1 MSAAPPISAFA
12 EADEPIVGELF
23 SVDRLEQHAESL
35 AAAQTIT
42 NSPDSGKPL
51 IEGVA
56 ENGQLLLDYYRDIA
70 RAIQREQAITPAAQ
84 WLVDNFFV
92 VEEQLREIH
101 DHLPPGFYRKLPK
114 LASGH
119 LEGYPRVYGV
129 AWAFVAHTDSHLDPE
144 VLRRFVNA
152 YQRVQPLTI
161 GELWAVAIT
170 LRIVLVENL
179 RRLSARLVQSR
190 EARSE
195 ADELADRLLGTG
207 GQALVSPA
215 AVLRQFEKKPL
226 DRAFA
231 VQLIQRLRDLDPKVG
246 PILVWLDDRLAAQGT
261 SADEIVR
268 VEHQQQASMSVTVR
282 NIVTSMRLA
291 SAFDW
296 QTFFEEISL
305 VDQVLRDGSDF
316 GAMDFATRDS
326 YRHAIEDL
334 ARGSKRSEIE
344 VAERAVNYARQAAVD
359 VGSNGSALVDDRR
372 MDPGYYLI
380 SDGRRA
386 FEREIGFQIDWRR
399 RVLRLYVRAAVPGYL
414 GTIASLTAVILALPL
429 YRSWE
434 YGVHRFELVLL
445 GLLAVVPASD
455 LAIALI
461 NRSVTDLFGPR
472 TLPRLEIKGIP
483 EKLRTIIV
491 VPTLLSSEAVILE
504 QVERLEIHYLANSDG
519 DLRFA
524 LLSDWIDAKTETL
537 PNDAALL
544 AAAAKGIADINK
556 RHGPAPGGGN
566 RFFLFHRRRLWN
578 ESEQKWMGWER
589 KRGKLHELNLLLRGA
604 TDTSFISDST
614 ARLESIPGV
623 KYVITLDADTRLPI
637 GTAARLVGTMAH
649 PLNRAVFSPTEGRVV
664 DGYGIVQPRITPSL
678 PTDREGSLFQRI
690 FSGPAG
696 VDPYASAV
704 SDVYQ
709 DLFHEG
715 SFTGKGIYD
724 LDIFEAALGGKV
736 PENILLSHDL
746 FEGIFTRSA
755 LSTDI
760 ELFEEFPSHYE
771 ASAARQYRWA
781 RGDWQ
786 LLTWILSGRAG
797 APGSRKFKIPVIG
810 RWKMLD
816 NLRRSLL
823 APCLFL
829 TLLVGWLIPHVSPW
843 LWTRFVFAMIAFPAL
858 IPFLA
863 GLNARL
869 EGISK
874 RSHFHGLFSD
884 FTLGLSQAGLATA
897 FLAYQAWLM
906 ADAILRTLARLFIT
920 HKHMLE
926 WITAAQAKHRVD
938 LKLLGLYGRMFGGV
952 ALAFATLAMVWW
964 RGHESLYVAI
974 PFVAA
979 WFASPALA
987 YWISLPPSHVEQERL
1002 SFASRQVLRSI
1013 ARQTWRFFT
1022 TFVTAA
1028 DHFLPPDNF
1037 QEDPKPVVAHRTSP
1051 TNIGL
1056 YLLSTLAAR
1065 DFAWI
1070 GTAETV
1076 ERIEAT
1082 LGTISKLEQFRGHLL
1097 NWYDTSDLQPLDPKY
1112 VSTVDSGNLAGD
1124 LLTLA
1129 SGCRELLTKPV
1140 IDGEIPSGIDDVV
1153 ILLREA
1159 MAQNN
1164 ALSRAHAVTG
1174 KQLSNAI
1181 DTLAASIKSMP
1192 RDVARW
1198 SLKIV
1203 EIADRANHVA
1213 DLAQTIAH
1221 DLGSDACAGISTWA
1235 EATKASAESHLRDA
1249 KIFLPWLRLSAQDLA
1264 IISGAGSAT
1273 PNTPEWLLIEKTFR
1287 PNVTL
1292 ADVPDALD
1300 ALARDFA
1307 SQRSSLS
1314 NRPAQGRE
1322 LNARIDA
1329 LVQAIGQSAKEARLL
1344 HQRLRMIAERSEEM
1358 FDAMDF
1364 KFLFDESRKLFAI
1377 GYRATDGHL
1386 DPNCYDM
1393 LASEARLASFIAIAK
1408 GDVLSSHWF
1417 RLSRALTPAGTG
1429 SALISW
1435 SGSMFEY
1442 LMPALVMRS
1451 PANSLL
1457 QQTYEHVVA
1466 RQIEYGKER
1475 DVPWGIS
1482 ESAFSARDI
1491 DFTYQYSS
1499 FGVPGLGLKRGLS
1512 EDLVIAPYATALA
1525 SMVDAIDTL
1534 QNFERLK
1541 EEGGHGAY
1549 GFYEA
1554 LDYTSSRLA
1563 EGQKVAIVRAY
1574 MAHHQGMSLVALANA
1589 INDGIMCRRF
1599 HNVPIVQATELL
1611 MQERTPRDVL
1621 VARPRAEEVSAAAQI
1636 RDLLPPTV
1644 RRFESPHEPTPR
1656 TALLSNGRYAVMLTT
1671 AGSGYSRW
1679 RDIAVTR
1686 WRDDPTRDCWGNY
1699 IYLRDEV
1706 SGNVWSAGYQP
1717 AGIEPTTYEAA
1728 FFEDHVEFT
1737 RRDRSI
1743 VTNLEVIVSSEDD
1756 AEIRRVSVTNT
1767 GLRARDVAVTSYAEL
1782 SLTTQ
1787 ASDEAHPAFANLF
1800 VETEFVAD
1808 VGVLLATRR
1817 KRSPE
1822 EPSVWL
1828 AHVLVVEGDSA
1839 GELQYETD
1847 RARFIGRAH
1856 NLRRPIS
1863 VVDGRPLSNTVGSVL
1878 DPVMSLRR
1886 VVHIPPGKTVDLVF
1900 STIVASTRE
1909 DVLNLADKYRDART
1923 FERTRTLA
1931 WTQSQVE
1938 LRHLGISTDEAQL
1951 FQRLANAVLC
1961 PDPALRPNQAVLG
1974 ATMLEKP
1981 ALWSQGISGD
1991 LPIVLAR
1998 IDDAD
2003 DFDMIRQLLRAHE
2016 YWRTKQLSA
2025 DVVIINEKA
2034 SSYQQDLQGSL
2045 EALVRGSQL
2054 RLSPDSHNA
2063 SGKIFLLR
2071 ADLIT
2076 PQINAQLQA
2085 VARVV
2090 LLSRRGTLAEQMTR
2104 AQSEQAP
2111 AAPSPKAARA
2121 SKPVSAFLPQQNLQ
2135 FFNGLGGFS
2144 ENGREYVISL
2154 SDELRT
2160 PEPWVNVIANPDFGF
2175 LVSESGSGFTWSM
2188 NSHENQITPWSND
2201 HVMDP
2206 PGEAFYLRDESTGEI
2221 WTPTAL
2227 PIRLQDASY
2236 VTHHAQGYTRF
2247 QHSSHGIS
2255 TDLVQFVPASDPIKI
2270 SRLILRN
2277 DSGSTRHISVTG
2289 YVEWVLGSSRSA
2301 NSPYV
2306 VTELD
2311 SKSRAILA
2319 RSLWS
2324 GEFGGRVSFAD
2335 FGGRQTAFT
2344 CDRAEFIGRN
2354 GSPDHPAAVESG
2366 LPLSRKSGAGLDPC
2380 AALQTVVE
2388 LRPGARVELRF
2399 LLGQAENREQAVGLL
2414 TNYRTADLQQAL
2426 DEVTRHW
2433 DDILGAV
2440 QVTTPDP
2447 SMDIILNRWLLYQTL
2462 SCRIWARAAF
2472 YQLSGAYGFRDQLQ
2486 DVMAVTV
2493 AKRTVAREHLLR
2505 AAGRQF
2511 VEGDVQHWWHPPSGR
2526 GIRTRMSDDLL
2537 WLPYAVTQFI
2547 ETTGDMTVLEES
2559 VPFLEGSTLAE
2570 GQLESY
2576 FEPRVSDAR
2585 ATLFEHCARALD
2597 RSLTVGQH
2605 GLPLMGTGDWNDGM
2619 NRVGQGGKGESI
2631 WLGWFLH
2638 IVLWEFA
2645 KIAEARGERQRA
2657 EQWRLHVVALTAALE
2672 REGWDGEWY
2681 RRAYYDD
2688 GKPLGSS
2695 KDTECKIDSIAQSW
2709 AVISGGAEPARAQR
2723 AMAAVNEHL
2732 IRKSDGLILL
2742 LTPPFDHTDHDPG
2755 YIKGYVPGIREN
2767 GGQYSHASVWTLI
2780 AFAALGDGDKAVEL
2794 FRILNPINRSS
2805 SRAGIQRYKVEPY
2818 VVAGDI
2824 YAEAP
2829 HVGRGGWTWYT
2840 GSSGW
2845 LYRAGMEWILGFRVR
2860 GMYLSIDPCIPRS
2873 WPRYSMKF
2881 RYHSAIYNIQVE
2893 NPSSVTQG
2901 VALTEVDGKI
2911 LPGAANIPLQDDGAT
2926 HLIRIVMG

>member
-1 MSAAPPISAFA
+1 MSVAPPISVFA
-12 EADEPIVGELF
+12 ELDEPITGELF

-35 AAAQTIT
+35 AAAQQIT
-42 NSPDSGKPL
+42 TTPQSGKPL
-51 IEGVA
+51 IESVA
-56 ENGQLLLDYYRDIA
+56 ENGHLLLDYYNAIA

-84 WLVDNFFV
+84 WLVDNFYV

-119 LEGYPRVYGV
+119 LQGYPRVYGV
-129 AWAFVAHTDSHLDPE
+129 AWAFVAHTDSRFDPD

-152 YQRVQPLTI
+152 YQRIQPLSI

-170 LRIVLVENL
+170 LRVVLVENL
-179 RRLSARLVQSR
+179 RRLASRIVLSRDARN
-190 EARSE
+190 E

-268 VEHQQQASMSVTVR
+268 AEHQLQASMSVTVR

-291 SAFDW
+291 SSFDW

-305 VDQVLRDGSDF
+305 VDQILRDGSDF

-334 ARGSKRSEIE
+334 ALGSKLSETE
-344 VAERAVNYARQAAVD
+344 VAERAINYAKQASVD
-359 VGSNGSALVDDRR
+359 AFLDTADDRR
-372 MDPGYYLI
+372 TDPGFYLI
-380 SDGRRA
+380 SDGRRV
-386 FEREIGFQIDWRR
+386 FEREIGFKIDWRR
-399 RVLRLYVRAAVPGYL
+399 RILRLYVRAAVPGYL
-414 GTIASLTAVILALPL
+414 GTIAFLTVVILALPL
-429 YRSWE
+429 LRSWE
-434 YGVHRFELVLL
+434 YGANRFSLLLL
-445 GLLAVVPASD
+445 GLLAVVPASE

-461 NRSVTDLFGPR
+461 NRSVTDVFGPR
-472 TLPRLEIKGIP
+472 TLPRLEIKKIP
-483 EKLRTIIV
+483 ETLRTIVV
-491 VPTLLSSEAVILE
+491 VPTLLTSEEVINE

-524 LLSDWIDAKTETL
+524 LLSDWVDAITETS
-537 PNDAALL
+537 PNDTDLLSAASV
-544 AAAAKGIADINK
+544 GIANLNK

-566 RFFLFHRRRLWN
+566 RFFLFHRHRLWN

-589 KRGKLHELNLLLRGA
+589 KRGKLHELNLFLRGA
-604 TDTSFISDST
+604 ADTSFI
-614 ARLESIPGV
+614 APPGMALESIPGV
-623 KYVITLDADTRLPI
+623 RYVITLDADTRLPL
-637 GTAARLVGTMAH
+637 GAAARLVGTMAH
-649 PLNRAVFSPTEGRVV
+649 PLNRPVFSPQEGRVV

-724 LDIFEAALGGKV
+724 LDTFEAALAGKV
-736 PENILLSHDL
+736 PDNMLLSHDL

-755 LSTDI
+755 LATDI

-771 ASAARQYRWA
+771 AAAARQYRWA

-786 LLTWILSGRAG
+786 LLSWIVSGRAG
-797 APGSRKFKIPVIG
+797 APGGRKFKIPVIG

-829 TLLVGWLIPHVSPW
+829 TLVAGWLIPTLSPW
-843 LWTRFVFAMIAFPAL
+843 LWTRFVIAMIAFPAL

-863 GLNARL
+863 GLNARF
-869 EGISK
+869 EGTSK
-874 RSHFHGLFSD
+874 RSHFHGLLSD
-884 FTLGLSQAGLATA
+884 FTLGLSQAGLTTA

-906 ADAILRTLARLFIT
+906 ADAILRTLARLLIT
-920 HKHMLE
+920 HRHLLE
-926 WITAAQAKHRVD
+926 WITAAQAKHHVD
-938 LKLLGLYGRMFGGV
+938 LKLLGIYGRMVGGL
-952 ALAFATLAMVWW
+952 ALAFAALAVVWW
-964 RGHESLYVAI
+964 KGHHAFYLAI
-974 PFVAA
+974 PFVVA
-979 WFASPALA
+979 WVSSPAIA
-987 YWISLPPSHVEQERL
+987 YWISRPPSHMEQERL
-1002 SFASRQVLRSI
+1002 STDASRSLRSI

-1028 DHFLPPDNF
+1028 ENFLPPDNF

-1056 YLLSTLAAR
+1056 YLLSTLAAC
-1065 DFAWI
+1065 DFGWI
-1070 GTAETV
+1070 GTAEAS

-1082 LGTISKLEQFRGHLL
+1082 LNTIARLEQFRGHLY
-1097 NWYDTSDLQPLDPKY
+1097 NWYVTTDLAPLDPKY

-1124 LLTLA
+1124 YLVLA
-1129 SGCRELLTKPV
+1129 SGCRQLISEPV
-1140 IDGEIPSGIDDVV
+1140 LNRQISTGIDDAVV
-1153 ILLREA
+1153 LLREA
-1159 MAQNN
+1159 LAQDTD
-1164 ALSRAHAVTG
+1164 LSRAHAVTR

-1181 DTLAASIKSMP
+1181 DALSSSIHSVP
-1192 RDVARW
+1192 NDIVRW
-1198 SLKIV
+1198 GLKIV
-1203 EIADRANHVA
+1203 EIAERAHNVA
-1213 DLAQTIAH
+1213 DLAQTVAQE
-1221 DLGSDACAGISTWA
+1221 LGSQTSSQVSVWA
-1235 EATKASAESHLRDA
+1235 EAAKACAESHLRDA
-1249 KIFLPWLRLSAQDLA
+1249 RISLPWLRLRPLHLA
-1264 IISGAGSAT
+1264 AVTATGASKTPEWQAIERLFQSDAT
-1273 PNTPEWLLIEKTFR
+1273 LANTPERLE
-1287 PNVTL
+1287 
-1292 ADVPDALD
+1292 AA
-1300 ALARDFA
+1300 ARDLGAYRA
-1307 SQRSSLS
+1307 SLANPSGSD
-1314 NRPAQGRE
+1314 RE
-1322 LNARIDA
+1322 QLARIDA
-1329 LVQAIGQSAKEARLL
+1329 LLQAVAQSVKDAGLL
-1344 HQRLRMIAERSEEM
+1344 LQRLTDIAHRSEEM

-1364 KFLFDESRKLFAI
+1364 SFLFDDSRKLFAI

-1408 GDVLSSHWF
+1408 GDVPSSHWF
-1417 RLSRALTPAGTG
+1417 RLSRALTPVGTG

-1457 QQTYEHVVA
+1457 YQTYEHVVA

-1475 DVPWGIS
+1475 NVPWGIS
-1482 ESAFSARDI
+1482 ESAFSARDL

-1525 SMVDAIDTL
+1525 ALVDPANSL
-1534 QNFERLK
+1534 RNFDRLK
-1541 EEGGHGAY
+1541 TEGGHGSY

-1574 MAHHQGMSLVALANA
+1574 MAHHQGMSLVAIANA
-1589 INDGIMCRRF
+1589 LNDTIMCTRF
-1599 HNVPIVQATELL
+1599 HTVPIVQATELL
-1611 MQERTPRDVL
+1611 MQERTPRNVL
-1621 VARPRAEEVSAAAQI
+1621 VARPRAEEVSAAAQV
-1636 RDLLPPTV
+1636 RDLVAPAA
-1644 RRFESPHEPTPR
+1644 RRFETPHDATPR
-1656 TALLSNGRYAVMLTT
+1656 TALLSNGRYVVMLTS

-1686 WRDDPTRDCWGNY
+1686 WRNDPTRDCWGSY
-1699 IYLRDEV
+1699 IYLRDELT
-1706 SGNVWSAGYQP
+1706 GNVWSAGSHP
-1717 AGIEPTTYEAA
+1717 AGIEPTSYEAA
-1728 FFEDHVEFT
+1728 FFEDHAEIT

-1743 VTNLEVIVSSEDD
+1743 STTMEVIVSSEDD
-1756 AEIRRVSVTNT
+1756 AEIRRVSLTNT
-1767 GLRARDVAVTSYAEL
+1767 GLRARDVEVTSYSEL
-1782 SLTTQ
+1782 SLSTQ
-1787 ASDEAHPAFANLF
+1787 ASDESHPAFANLF

-1817 KRSPE
+1817 RRSPE
-1822 EPSVWL
+1822 EPSIWA
-1828 AHVLVVEGDSA
+1828 AHVLVVEGDSK
-1839 GELQYETD
+1839 GQLQYETD
-1847 RARFIGRAH
+1847 RAKFLGRARD
-1856 NLRRPIS
+1856 LRNPIS
-1863 VVDGRPLSNTVGSVL
+1863 VIDGRPLSNTVGSVL

-1900 STIVASTRE
+1900 STVVASTRE
-1909 DVLNLADKYRDART
+1909 DVLNLADKYRDAQT

-1931 WTQSQVE
+1931 WTRAQVQMH
-1938 LRHLGISTDEAQL
+1938 HLGITTDEAQL
-1951 FQRLANAVLC
+1951 FQRLANAVLY
-1961 PDPALRPNQAVLG
+1961 PDPALRPNPSVL
-1974 ATMLEKP
+1974 ASTPLDRP
-1981 ALWSQGISGD
+1981 ALWAQGISGD

-2016 YWRTKQLSA
+2016 YWRMKQLSA

-2034 SSYQQDLQGSL
+2034 SSYIQELQGSL

-2054 RLSPDSHNA
+2054 RLSPETNTA

-2071 ADLIT
+2071 GDLIT
-2076 PQINAQLQA
+2076 PQTRAELQA
-2085 VARVV
+2085 IAHVV
-2090 LLSRRGTLAEQMTR
+2090 LLSRRGTLAEQIARSQTTQPP
-2104 AQSEQAP
+2104 APP
-2111 AAPSPKAARA
+2111 AAKSPR
-2121 SKPVSAFLPQQNLQ
+2121 SAKRVDAPLPKQTLQ
-2135 FFNGLGGFS
+2135 YFNGLGGFS
-2144 ENGREYVISL
+2144 EDGREYAIDL
-2154 SDELRT
+2154 SDGLRT
-2160 PEPWVNVIANPDFGF
+2160 PEPWINVIANPDFGF
-2175 LVSESGSGFTWSM
+2175 LVSESGSGFTWSL

-2201 HVMDP
+2201 HLIDP
-2206 PGEAFYLRDESTGEI
+2206 PGETIYLRDESTGEI

-2227 PIRLQDASY
+2227 PIRLEDAAY
-2236 VTHHAQGYTRF
+2236 VTRHGQGYTRF
-2247 QHSSHGIS
+2247 LHGSHGIS
-2255 TDLVQFVPASDPIKI
+2255 VDLVQFVPVKDPIKI
-2270 SRLILRN
+2270 SRLTLRN
-2277 DSGSTRHISVTG
+2277 DSTSARRISVTA

-2306 VTELD
+2306 LTEVD
-2311 SKSRAILA
+2311 SKSGAILA
-2319 RSLWS
+2319 RSLWT

-2335 FGGRQTAFT
+2335 LGGRQTSFT
-2344 CDRAEFIGRN
+2344 CDRTEFLGRN
-2354 GSPDHPAAVESG
+2354 GSPEHPVALENEGA
-2366 LPLSRKSGAGLDPC
+2366 LSKKVGAGIDPC
-2380 AALQTVVE
+2380 AALQTVVD
-2388 LRPGARVELRF
+2388 LRPGATVELRF
-2399 LLGQAENREQAVGLL
+2399 LLGQTENRDQAVELL
-2414 TNYRTADLQQAL
+2414 TRYRMANLEQVL
-2426 DEVTRHW
+2426 DEATRQW

-2440 QVTTPDP
+2440 QVSTPDP
-2447 SMDIILNRWLLYQTL
+2447 SMDLLLNRWLLYQTL

-2486 DVMAVTV
+2486 DVMALTV
-2493 AKRTVAREHLLR
+2493 SKRSVAREQLLR
-2505 AAGRQF
+2505 AASRQF
-2511 VEGDVQHWWHPPSGR
+2511 VEGDVQHWWHPPTGR

-2537 WLPYAVTQFI
+2537 WLPYGVIQFI
-2547 ETTGDMTVLEES
+2547 EATGDMSVLEES
-2559 VPFLEGSTLAE
+2559 VPFIDGNTLAE
-2570 GQLESY
+2570 GQSESY
-2576 FEPRVSDAR
+2576 FEPHTSDVR

-2597 RSLTVGQH
+2597 RSLTAGEH

-2619 NRVGQGGKGESI
+2619 NRVGQNGKGESI

-2638 IVLWEFA
+2638 TVLWEFA
-2645 KIAEARGERQRA
+2645 KIADARGERQRA
-2657 EQWRLHVVALTAALE
+2657 EKWRLHVIALKAALE
-2672 REGWDGEWY
+2672 RAGWDGEWY

-2688 GKPLGSS
+2688 GTPLGSA
-2695 KDTECKIDSIAQSW
+2695 KDSECKIDSIAQSW
-2709 AVISGGAEPARAQR
+2709 AVISGGAEPARANR
-2723 AMAAVNEHL
+2723 AMAAVDDHL
-2732 IRKSDGLILL
+2732 IRRSDGLILL

-2767 GGQYSHASVWTLI
+2767 GGQYSHAAVWTLI
-2780 AFAALGDGDKAVEL
+2780 AFAELGDGDKANEL
-2794 FRILNPINRSS
+2794 FRMLNPINRSS

-2818 VVAGDI
+2818 VMAGDI
-2824 YAEAP
+2824 YAEVP

-2845 LYRAGMEWILGFRVR
+2845 LYRAGIEWILGFRMR
-2860 GMYLSIDPCIPRS
+2860 GMYVSIDPCIPRN
-2873 WPRYSMKF
+2873 WPRYSVKF
-2881 RYHSAIYNIQVE
+2881 RYHSSVYNIQVE
-2893 NPSSVTQG
+2893 NPSSVTRG

-2911 LPGAANIPLQDDGAT
+2911 YPGSSNIPLQDDGAT
-2926 HLIRIVMG
+2926 HVIRVVMG